1 MKRRTRLL
9 VGLILV
15 GMLLTATGTAWAEE
29 PAARAA
35 LRGQVAAIEGDTLLV
50 TTPSGTQQRV
60 VTGEATRFRIGGA
73 RDPSLEDID
82 VGDYVGA
89 WGERNEDGDL
99 VASVV
104 IVVPAELAQ
113 RRFVVQGQVLAIEGL
128 TIAVDTGQGE
138 RLVVTDEST
147 RFVIPGVEEPG
158 IENVSVGDPVLALG
172 KPDDEG
178 NLMARV
184 VAVITPGQV
193 RQHTIRGL
201 ITDIEGDTL
210 NVLTRRGEIR
220 VLTSDDT
227 VFRIPGV
234 EDPGIDD
241 LNPRDLIIVVGTWKA
256 DEEVFSSRAMT
267 LVPRWPSHLRFLR
280 GEVTAVEGR
289 TIVLQALQG
298 EVAVLTIGDT
308 QFRFPGVEDPGL
320 EDLKVGDKVGILVVQ
335 TDDGGLL
342 AKVVLVRRNTD
353 SLTDAIMAPVE
364 AATALLQDSAG
375 QATGD

>member
-15 GMLLTATGTAWAEE
+15 GMLLTGTGTAWAEE

-35 LRGQVAAIEGDTLLV
+35 LRGQVTAIEGGTLLV
-50 TTPSGTQQRV
+50 TTPSGEQQRV
-60 VTGEATRFRIGGA
+60 VTGEATRFRIGGT
-73 RDPSLEDID
+73 RDPSLVDID